1 MSAHAPQP
9 VPSEADRILAQDLL
23 GDYGMGRGAVE
34 KIAAHVAASTA
45 QIKSE
50 AAVYKR
56 LFDGLVKLR
65 PIESGTLDEWV
76 DAMLASA
83 ASTAALREELRV
95 ARERTDALEK
105 MGDKVNVIRN
115 SIVGFQ
121 GFNFS
126 EHAYPLVAALN
137 AAGFEGQNYPE
148 ALAYFGSMLDRT
160 NAAESARDDYR
171 KALAEVMGDFW
182 SAQVS
187 SKMETNTDWEHRAS
201 LRLTRAVLTKHAQG
215 NTEGGK

>member
-1 MSAHAPQP
+1 MNDVISQESQP

-83 ASTAALREELRV
+83 ASTAVLREELRV
-95 ARERTDALEK
+95 ALERITRTCPAYSADNGLFVVHFDENGTETGIEAVDPLA
-105 MGDKVNVIRN
+105 VIN
-115 SIVGFQ
+115 
-121 GFNFS
+121 
-126 EHAYPLVAALN
+126 EM
-137 AAGFEGQNYPE
+137 EGIARR
-148 ALAYFGSMLDRT
+148 ALAQ
-160 NAAESARDDYR
+160 NPE
-171 KALAEVMGDFW
+171 KP
-182 SAQVS
+182 
-187 SKMETNTDWEHRAS
+187 
-201 LRLTRAVLTKHAQG
+201 
-215 NTEGGK
+215 